1 MTDKELKR
9 LNRKDLLQIMIMQQK
24 KVDSL
29 NAELKE
35 AKEELERRRILSENA
50 GSIAEASLRLNQV
63 FENAQKAADMYLEN
77 ISLMNEGVKQDCLKQ
92 CLNTRSKCRE
102 LLQSTRERI
111 LNIILESQEEL
122 DPKYVISTEFEQ
134 LMLEIE
140 KFEL

>member
-63 FENAQKAADMYLEN
+63 FENAQKAADVYLEN
-77 ISLMNEGVKQDCLKQ
+77 ISLMNEEVKQDCLKQ

-122 DPKYVISTEFEQ
+122 DPNNVISTEFEQ

>member
-35 AKEELERRRILSENA
+35 AKEELERRRLLSENA

-63 FENAQKAADMYLEN
+63 FENAQKAADVYLEN

-92 CLNTRSKCRE
+92 CLNTRSRCRE

-111 LNIILESQEEL
+111 LNIILESQEKL